1 MNSIRSKT
9 DQDKYPDLQ
18 QLHSLFQ
25 VKMLLHTFL
34 NFLILCFPYLLYS
47 HFLGSVCVYWCS
59 YYRFNTHYMISLIC
73 LMKQDSALCFSV
85 SFLSASESWL
95 SPTAQ
100 WQLVYIK
107 CINVVHVSIQT
118 YIKCQCN
125 HSGLDTGSTFSKQ
138 TLKTQSI
145 VLIIN
150 CM

>member
-34 NFLILCFPYLLYS
+34 NFLILCFSYLLY
-47 HFLGSVCVYWCS
+47 FWGCVCVYWYS
-59 YYRFNTHYMISLIC
+59 YYRFNTYCMISLIY

-95 SPTAQ
+95 SPTAP
-100 WQLVYIK
+100 WQFVYIK